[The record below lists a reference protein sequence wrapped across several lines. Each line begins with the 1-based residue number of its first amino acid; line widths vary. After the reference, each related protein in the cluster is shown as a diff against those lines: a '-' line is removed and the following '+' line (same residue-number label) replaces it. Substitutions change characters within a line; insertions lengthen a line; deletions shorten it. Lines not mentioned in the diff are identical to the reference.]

1 MIKFIIVE
9 DNKFNR
15 DDVERLIMNYMLTT
29 NYKFDIV
36 KYDKICDGIYEKC
49 ENCYEKHVFLLDYYL
64 PNGTAVDIARKIR
77 EDDWDSP
84 IVIFTA
90 DGDDNVILKTYKER
104 LQILDF
110 IVKDENYQSNL
121 LELFGLCLAQLNYSE
136 KFSYKNSFMS
146 YNFDYDKIQYI
157 YKLNNE
163 RRIMVV
169 TDNGRYPLTTTLQK
183 FYGHLTNNY
192 VYTHKSCIVNMAR
205 VKLYDWKNNKFVLD
219 SGEEVYMLSRLRR
232 KELMERGNR

>member
-36 KYDKICDGIYEKC
+36 KYDKICDGIFEKC

-90 DGDDNVILKTYKER
+90 EGDDNVILKAYKKR

-110 IVKDENYQSNL
+110 IVKDEDYQSNL
-121 LELFGLCLAQLNYSE
+121 LELFDLCLAQLNYSE

-169 TDNGRYPLTTTLQK
+169 TDNGSYPLTTTLKK
-183 FYGHLTNNY
+183 FYKHLTNNY

-205 VKLYDWKNNKFVLD
+205 VKLFDWKNSKFVLD

-232 KELMERGNR
+232 KELMERENR